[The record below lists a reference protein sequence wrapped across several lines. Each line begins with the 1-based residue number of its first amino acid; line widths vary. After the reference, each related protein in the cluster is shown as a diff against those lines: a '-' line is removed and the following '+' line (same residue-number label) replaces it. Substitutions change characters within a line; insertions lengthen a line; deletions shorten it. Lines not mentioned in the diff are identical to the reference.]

1 MERNERSQL
10 ELFNQPKDTARI
22 NNPDNF
28 SLLGY
33 IRNYEKIILFIIC
46 FIVTGII
53 AFSLGVEKGKKHLE
67 PAVNQKY
74 DLAVNPVR
82 ELSSSNGVKPEKII
96 TTPLTPEI
104 IPRNTQ
110 ENAATKEDAAP
121 KKELANN
128 YTIQIASFKNKASA
142 KKETQSLEKS
152 GFTTLILNRSGYN
165 VVCIGNFETKEKAGK
180 LLTEIRKKYQDGFI
194 RRL

>member
-1 MERNERSQL
+1 MERNERFQL

-46 FIVTGII
+46 FIVIGII

-67 PAVNQKY
+67 PAINQKY
-74 DLAVNPVR
+74 DLA
-82 ELSSSNGVKPEKII
+82 VKPEKII

-104 IPRNTQ
+104 TPQNTQ
-110 ENAATKEDAAP
+110 ENAATKENADP

-128 YTIQIASFKNKASA
+128 YTIQIASFKNKTSA
-142 KKETQSLEKS
+142 KKEVQSLEKS
-152 GFTTLILNRSGYN
+152 GWTTLILNRSGYN

-180 LLTEIRKKYQDGFI
+180 LLTKIRKKYKDGFI